1 VTYLAGIHDLAY
13 VFTRVG
19 ASADA
24 GARQDWVGLGANIA
38 GGIGKFIWYKKS
50 HGILKDTLEKV
61 GKKALPT
68 PTAIID
74 VTMVCVVIVDLL
86 NGFGP
91 PEDGS
96 KFAAGVDKLKVV
108 DAKLELAVP
117 DSRDW
122 NGAAADAYNEQ
133 LATLRALVAEMQELD
148 NRMKTIVGN
157 QGDQI
162 FQAHRTL
169 AILGFALVLSQ
180 GVALALYLIPLVG
193 PEVSMLFQVV
203 AALAAATTC
212 VVQESLVL
220 GNSFNHATDAEA
232 VTADY
237 ISLGSRTEL
246 GGSFAKIKVPG
257 AEETK
262 VGSFTDI
269 SNSLSAFSAPPT
281 VARLAGMA
289 GADGSVFEERRVL
302 ASAVTADGLSEDSPL
317 PVLATAADDTKPEG
331 TPTSTTPTM
340 AGLSVAKMSKD
351 MAAPLNAVN
360 QTMSQAMQ
368 GVQQIVSMAQ
378 QGGQDAGA
386 AAEDSVMGIADEEPA
401 VEESADEEAMLAQ
414 DAQDVDGTG
423 AASGAEAGERAPVD
437 VAASEAEPTAER
449 GPQRVL

>member
-1 VTYLAGIHDLAY
+1 
-13 VFTRVG
+13 
-19 ASADA
+19 
-24 GARQDWVGLGANIA
+24 
-38 GGIGKFIWYKKS
+38 
-50 HGILKDTLEKV
+50 
-61 GKKALPT
+61 
-68 PTAIID
+68 
-74 VTMVCVVIVDLL
+74 
-86 NGFGP
+86 
-91 PEDGS
+91 
-96 KFAAGVDKLKVV
+96 
-108 DAKLELAVP
+108 
-117 DSRDW
+117 
-122 NGAAADAYNEQ
+122 
-133 LATLRALVAEMQELD
+133 
-148 NRMKTIVGN
+148 
-157 QGDQI
+157 
-162 FQAHRTL
+162 
-169 AILGFALVLSQ
+169 
-180 GVALALYLIPLVG
+180 
-193 PEVSMLFQVV
+193 
-203 AALAAATTC
+203 
-212 VVQESLVL
+212 
-220 GNSFNHATDAEA
+220 
-232 VTADY
+232 
-237 ISLGSRTEL
+237 
-246 GGSFAKIKVPG
+246 
-257 AEETK
+257 
-262 VGSFTDI
+262 
-269 SNSLSAFSAPPT
+269 
-281 VARLAGMA
+281 MA